1 MATIYKAKAV
11 GATETIIARVYSNGE
26 EIHSAHPLYPR
37 TTYQWYLDRLNG
49 QPHEEIAGAT
59 SNSYNVPLGDVSN
72 SGEYYCKF
80 TIGLTGCTVEYSPR
94 TRISIVS
101 CEGSVITPNPVPW
114 EGTTAQVTILHAKFE
129 TAVFSN
135 EGLSWVTH
143 ISSTPCAACLSTTTT
158 VATFSV
164 AANSGEN
171 KARRGQVSLAVGGLK
186 CYYNLVQDYQR
197 TLAAD
202 GTEADPPPAP
212 FIELDDNG
220 PATAGGKVTV
230 QAKVGVPGVD
240 ADGTTGDYTITWS
253 TSNRFS
259 INEADRQALYTR
271 TVEGTITVTATVTDN
286 NTLLTD
292 EASVNISF
300 EAGAVDAGGDTIVA
314 TPFGQSN
321 IIPSSVILQIFSF
334 DTFGNPQTRT
344 DSQEFEITGDGN
356 FSLSMSLNPD
366 GLFFSNNPDRQKL
379 EGSYITILEATLE
392 GPGAE
397 YGKEVITLNATGS
410 TYTTSAKQFKGIGH
424 YKLSLRWY
432 TSIQPFP
439 SPGAFP
445 QGSAM
450 IISALPVL
458 QGDIQDLFD
467 ATEDLDF
474 GFPLAYEF

>member
-11 GATETIIARVYSNGE
+11 GVTETITARVYSNGE

-49 QPHEEIAGAT
+49 QPPEEITGAT
-59 SNSYNVPLGDVSN
+59 SNSYDVPLGDVSN

-101 CEGSVITPNPVPW
+101 CEGSVVTPNPVPW
-114 EGTTAQVTILHAKFE
+114 EGTTTQVTILHAKFE
-129 TAVFSN
+129 TAVFSD

-171 KARRGQVSLAVGGLK
+171 KARRGRVSLAVGGLK

-197 TLAAD
+197 TIAAD
-202 GTEADPPPAP
+202 GTEVDPAVAP
-212 FIELDDNG
+212 FIELDHNG
-220 PATAGGKVTV
+220 PATAGGKVNV
-230 QAKVGVPGVD
+230 QASVGVPGVD
-240 ADGTTGDYTITWS
+240 ADGTTGDYTIAWS

-259 INEADRQALYTR
+259 INEADRQALYTKAD
-271 TVEGTITVTATVTDN
+271 EGTITVTATVTDN

-292 EASVNISF
+292 TASVNINF
-300 EAGAVDAGGDTIVA
+300 EAGAVDTGGDTIVG

-321 IIPSSVILQIFSF
+321 MIPSSVSVSIYGF
-334 DTFGNPQTRT
+334 DTFGNSLPRT
-344 DSQEFEITGDGN
+344 GSQEFEITGDGN
-356 FSLSMSLNPD
+356 FSLHMSLNPD
-366 GLFFSNNPDRQKL
+366 GLFFVPDREKL
-379 EGSYITILEATLE
+379 DGSYITILEATLE
-392 GPGAE
+392 GPGAAN
-397 YGKEVITLNATGS
+397 GKEVITLNATGS
-410 TYTTSAKQFKGIGH
+410 TYAESVKEFTGIGH
-424 YKLSLRWY
+424 YTLSLRWY

-439 SPGAFP
+439 NPGAFP
-445 QGSAM
+445 QGNAM
-450 IISALPVL
+450 INVALPVI
-458 QGDIQDLFD
+458 QGDLQDLLD
-467 ATEDLDF
+467 ALEDLDF
-474 GFPLAYEF
+474 GFPIDYEF

>member
-11 GATETIIARVYSNGE
+11 GGTETITARVYSNGE

-101 CEGSVITPNPVPW
+101 CEGSVVAANPVPW
-114 EGTTAQVTILHAKFE
+114 EGTTTQVTILHAKFE

-171 KARRGQVSLAVGGLK
+171 RARRGQVSLAVGGLK

-202 GTEADPPPAP
+202 GTEADPATAP
-212 FIELDDNG
+212 FIELDHNG
-220 PATAGGKVTV
+220 PATAGGKVKV
-230 QAKVGVPGVD
+230 QASVGVPGVD
-240 ADGTTGDYTITWS
+240 ADGTTGDYTIAWS

-259 INEADRQALYTR
+259 VNEADRQALYTK
-271 TVEGTITVTATVTDN
+271 TDEGTITVTATVTDN

-292 EASVNISF
+292 TASVNINF
-300 EAGAVDAGGDTIVA
+300 EAGAVDAGGDTIV
-314 TPFGQSN
+314 TIPGFGPSN
-321 IIPSSVILQIFSF
+321 MIPSSVYCEILGF
-334 DTFGNPQTRT
+334 DTFGNPQLDLRT
-344 DSQEFEITGDGN
+344 DSKEFEITGAGN
-356 FSLSMSLNPD
+356 FSLLMSLNPD
-366 GLFFSNNPDRQKL
+366 GLFWSNNPDRKL
-379 EGSYITILEATLE
+379 LADSYITILEATLE

-397 YGKEVITLNATGS
+397 NGKEVITLNATGS
-410 TYTTSAKQFKGIGH
+410 TYAESAKEFKGKGH
-424 YKLSLRWY
+424 YTLSLRWY
-432 TSIQPFP
+432 TPIQPFDQ
-439 SPGAFP
+439 PGAFP
-445 QGSAM
+445 RGVARINVPIPPITDWDAFQEELDKLSELLN
-450 IISALPVL
+450 LP
-458 QGDIQDLFD
+458 
-467 ATEDLDF
+467 
-474 GFPLAYEF
+474 

>member
-49 QPHEEIAGAT
+49 QPHEEITGAT

-129 TAVFSN
+129 TAVFSD

-164 AANSGEN
+164 VANSGEN
-171 KARRGQVSLAVGGLK
+171 RARRGQVSLAVGGLK

-202 GTEADPPPAP
+202 GTEVDPATAP
-212 FIELDDNG
+212 FIELTHNG

-230 QAKVGVPGVD
+230 QAKVGVTDVD
-240 ADGTTGDYTITWS
+240 DDGTTGDYTITWS

-300 EAGAVDAGGDTIVA
+300 GAGAVDAGGDTIVA
-314 TPFGQSN
+314 IPGFGPSN
-321 IIPSSVILQIFSF
+321 MIPSNVILNILGFN
-334 DTFGNPQTRT
+334 TFGDPQLHLRT

-366 GLFFSNNPDRQKL
+366 GLFWSNNPNRKKL
-379 EGSYITILEATLE
+379 DDSYVTILEATLE

-397 YGKEVITLNATGS
+397 YGKEVITLNATGT
-410 TYTTSAKQFKGIGH
+410 TYTESVKEFTGIGH
-424 YKLSLRWY
+424 YKLSLRFV
-432 TSIQPFP
+432 TPIQQGQPN
-439 SPGAFP
+439 AFP
-445 QGSAM
+445 QGGA
-450 IISALPVL
+450 IINVQTPDVDDWAELMENLAKLSEILILP
-458 QGDIQDLFD
+458 
-467 ATEDLDF
+467 
-474 GFPLAYEF
+474 

>member
-49 QPHEEIAGAT
+49 QPHEEITGAT

-101 CEGSVITPNPVPW
+101 CEGSVVTPNPVPW
-114 EGTTAQVTILHAKFE
+114 EGTTVQVTILHAKFE
-129 TAVFSN
+129 TAVFSD

-171 KARRGQVSLAVGGLK
+171 RARRGQVSLAVGGLK

-202 GTEADPPPAP
+202 GTEADPATAP
-212 FIELDDNG
+212 FIELDHNG
-220 PATAGGKVTV
+220 PATAGGKAKV
-230 QAKVGVPGVD
+230 QASVGVPGVD

-253 TSNRFS
+253 ASNRFS

-271 TVEGTITVTATVTDN
+271 TDEGTITVTATVTDN

-292 EASVNISF
+292 TASVNINF
-300 EAGAVDAGGDTIVA
+300 EAGAVDVGGDTIVA
-314 TPFGQSN
+314 IPGFGQSN
-321 IIPSSVILQIFSF
+321 MIPSFVSISIYGF
-334 DTFGNPQTRT
+334 DTLGNPQLNLRT
-344 DSQEFEITGDGN
+344 GSQEFEITGDGN
-356 FSLSMSLNPD
+356 FSLHMSLNPD
-366 GLFFSNNPDRQKL
+366 GLFFISDRQKL
-379 EGSYITILEATLE
+379 DSSYVTILEATLE
-392 GPGAE
+392 GPGAAN
-397 YGKEVITLNATGS
+397 GKEVITLNATGT
-410 TYTTSAKQFKGIGH
+410 TYTESVKEFTGIGH
-424 YKLSLRWY
+424 YKLSLRFV
-432 TSIQPFP
+432 TPVQPFGQ
-439 SPGAFP
+439 PGAYP
-445 QGSAM
+445 QGNAM
-450 IISALPVL
+450 INVPIPPITDFAKFQEELNKLAELLNLP
-458 QGDIQDLFD
+458 
-467 ATEDLDF
+467 
-474 GFPLAYEF
+474 

>member
-101 CEGSVITPNPVPW
+101 CEGSVVAPNPVPW
-114 EGTTAQVTILHAKFE
+114 EGTTTQVTILHAKFE

-171 KARRGQVSLAVGGLK
+171 RARRGQVSLAVGGLK

-220 PATAGGKVTV
+220 PATAGGKVKV
-230 QAKVGVPGVD
+230 QASVGVTSVD
-240 ADGTTGDYTITWS
+240 DDGTTGDYTITWS
-253 TSNRFS
+253 AGNRFS

-271 TVEGTITVTATVTDN
+271 TDEGTITVTATVTDN

-292 EASVNISF
+292 TASVNINF

-314 TPFGQSN
+314 IPGFGPSTM
-321 IIPSSVILQIFSF
+321 IPSSVYCEILGF
-334 DTFGNPQTRT
+334 DTFGNSQPRT
-344 DSQEFEITGDGN
+344 DSQEFEITGAGN
-356 FSLSMSLNPD
+356 FSLHMSLNPD
-366 GLFFSNNPDRQKL
+366 GLFFSNNPDREKL

-392 GPGAE
+392 GPGAAN
-397 YGKEVITLNATGS
+397 GKEVITLNATGS
-410 TYTTSAKQFKGIGH
+410 TYTESVKEFTGKGH
-424 YKLSLRWY
+424 YTLSLRWY

-445 QGSAM
+445 RGIARINVPIPPITDWDAFQEELNKLAELLN
-450 IISALPVL
+450 LP
-458 QGDIQDLFD
+458 
-467 ATEDLDF
+467 
-474 GFPLAYEF
+474 

>member
-11 GATETIIARVYSNGE
+11 GVTETITARVYSNGE
-26 EIHSAHPLYPR
+26 EIHSAHPLYPK

-101 CEGSVITPNPVPW
+101 CEGSVVAPNPVPW
-114 EGTTAQVTILHAKFE
+114 EGTTTQVTILHAKFE

-164 AANSGEN
+164 VANSGEN
-171 KARRGQVSLAVGGLK
+171 RARRGQVSLAVGGLK

-230 QAKVGVPGVD
+230 QAKVGVTDVD
-240 ADGTTGDYTITWS
+240 DDGTTGDYTITWS
-253 TSNRFS
+253 AGNRFS
-259 INEADRQALYTR
+259 INEADRQALYTK
-271 TVEGTITVTATVTDN
+271 TDEGTITVTATVTDN

-292 EASVNISF
+292 TAGVNINF
-300 EAGAVDAGGDTIVA
+300 EAGAVDAGGDTIVG

-321 IIPSSVILQIFSF
+321 MGAIAEGISIYGF
-334 DTFGNPQTRT
+334 DNDGNSLPRT
-344 DSQEFEITGDGN
+344 NSQEFEITGEGI
-356 FSLSMSLNPD
+356 FSLYMSISPN
-366 GLFFSNNPDRQKL
+366 GLFFDQNREKL
-379 EGSYITILEATLE
+379 EGSSVTRLEATLE
-392 GPGAE
+392 GPGALG
-397 YGKEVITLNATGS
+397 GKEVIMLDATGS
-410 TYTTSAKQFKGIGH
+410 TYAESVKAFAGIGH
-424 YKLSLRWY
+424 YTLSLRWY
-432 TSIQPFP
+432 TSIQPYP
-439 SPGAFP
+439 SAGAFP
-445 QGSAM
+445 WGNAK
-450 IISALPVL
+450 INVGISEI
-458 QGDIQDLFD
+458 QGDPQDLLD
-467 ATEDLDF
+467 VQEDLPF
-474 GFPLAYEF
+474 GFPIDYEY

>member
-1 MATIYKAKAV
+1 MATIYKAKAI

-49 QPHEEIAGAT
+49 QPDEEIAGAT
-59 SNSYNVPLGDVSN
+59 SNIYNVPLGDVSN

-101 CEGSVITPNPVPW
+101 CEGSVVASNPVPW
-114 EGTTAQVTILHAKFE
+114 EGTTTQVTILHAKFE
-129 TAVFSN
+129 TAVFSD

-202 GTEADPPPAP
+202 GTEADPATAP
-212 FIELDDNG
+212 FIELEHNG
-220 PATAGGKVTV
+220 PATAGGKVKV
-230 QAKVGVPGVD
+230 QASVGVPGVD

-259 INEADRQALYTR
+259 VNEADRQALYTK
-271 TVEGTITVTATVTDN
+271 TTEGTTTVTATVTDN

-292 EASVNISF
+292 TASVNINF
-300 EAGAVDAGGDTIVA
+300 EAAAVDASGDTIV
-314 TPFGQSN
+314 TIPGFGPSN
-321 IIPSSVILQIFSF
+321 MIPPSAYCEILGFN
-334 DTFGNPQTRT
+334 TLGNPQLNLRT
-344 DSQEFEITGDGN
+344 DSKEFQITGVGN
-356 FSLSMSLNPD
+356 FSLLMSLNPD
-366 GLFFSNNPDRQKL
+366 GLHVLNIPNRETLDD
-379 EGSYITILEATLE
+379 SYITILEATLE
-392 GPGAE
+392 GPGAKG
-397 YGKEVITLNATGS
+397 GKEVIRLTATGS
-410 TYTTSAKQFKGIGH
+410 TYAESAKEFTGKGH
-424 YKLSLRWY
+424 YTLSLRWY
-432 TSIQPFP
+432 TTIQQFP
-439 SPGAFP
+439 KPGAFP
-445 QGSAM
+445 RGIARINVAPPVIENMGEWLKELNKLSELLN
-450 IISALPVL
+450 LP
-458 QGDIQDLFD
+458 
-467 ATEDLDF
+467 
-474 GFPLAYEF
+474 